1 MNPGTKRQTAQSP
14 AELLERVKDF
24 LAGCRTPIAVEP
36 GLQPVRI
43 ERGRYA
49 LEGHRSGCVLHVWG
63 EGGNIVRRIM
73 SIRSQR
79 SDSLDV
85 RVRRFG
91 ASDTTLSLIDR
102 ARKGEG
108 FERQAESIEFRE
120 SFRRLLQREFR
131 EWEIARLS
139 CAADLERSL
148 SAVYSRAVLRRGQ
161 QAWAVIGCAGDRN
174 TCDQILTS
182 GLIWLD
188 LERSRGHKHIYRGLK
203 VFLPYSR
210 LKTSANRMAFLNRAA
225 LQFDLYGFDEQG
237 GPCRVDADDY
247 GNLSTDLRPC
257 VEIPPPVGPVA
268 EWLRRITADPN
279 VESIPRP
286 DGLRSL
292 RVRGVGFALAGK
304 TVMTYGLETQTPL
317 TEQRLPEALALA
329 REPARFRSPDAADP
343 QNPLYRKYPESWLES
358 QVRRGIAKIDSRIH
372 KAPIYSHVP
381 AVAGVERGV
390 IDLVAC
396 DSAGRLAVL
405 ELKAGEDMHLPLQG
419 LDYWMRVKWHLDR
432 NEIASRGYFP
442 GMELSALPPRLLLVS
457 PAFDFHPTTETI
469 LKYFSPE
476 IPVERVGVGADWRR
490 DLRVAYR
497 KTGAGR
503 LA

>member
-1 MNPGTKRQTAQSP
+1 MNPATKRQPAHSP
-14 AELLERVKDF
+14 AELLGIVKGF
-24 LAGCRTPIAVEP
+24 LDACRTPIAVEP

-43 ERGRYA
+43 EPGSYA
-49 LEGHRSGCVLHVWG
+49 LEEHRSGCVLHVWG
-63 EGGNIVRRIM
+63 EGGNIVRRIT
-73 SIRSQR
+73 SIRSELSKR
-79 SDSLDV
+79 LDV

-102 ARKGEG
+102 ATKGEA
-108 FERQAESIEFRE
+108 FERQADSIEFRE
-120 SFRRLLQREFR
+120 SFRRVLQREFR
-131 EWEIARLS
+131 DWEIARLS
-139 CAADLERSL
+139 CAGDLEHSL
-148 SAVYSRAVLRRGQ
+148 SPAYTRGVLTRGQ
-161 QAWAVIGCAGDRN
+161 QAWAVIGCADERN

-188 LERSRGHKHIYRGLK
+188 RERSRGHKHVYRGLK

-210 LKTSANRMAFLNRAA
+210 LKTTANRMAFLNRSA
-225 LQFDLYGFDEQG
+225 LEFDLHGFDEQG
-237 GPCRVDADDY
+237 GLCQVDAGDY
-247 GNLSTDLRPC
+247 GNLSTELRPR
-257 VEIPPPVGPVA
+257 VEIPPPAGPMA

-286 DGLRSL
+286 DGVRSL
-292 RVRGVGFALAGK
+292 RVRGVEFAVAGQS
-304 TVMTYGLETQTPL
+304 VMTYGLETQTPL
-317 TEQRLPEALALA
+317 SEQRLPEALALA
-329 REPARFRSPDAADP
+329 RELARFRSPDAVDP

-358 QVRRGIAKIDSRIH
+358 QVRRGLAKIDSRIH
-372 KAPIYSHVP
+372 NDPIYTHVP

-396 DSAGRLAVL
+396 DSSGRLVIL
-405 ELKAGEDMHLPLQG
+405 ELKASEDMHLPLQG

-442 GMELSALPPRLLLVS
+442 GIELSPLPPRLLLVS

-476 IPVERVGVGADWRR
+476 IAVERVGVGADWRR
-490 DLRVAYR
+490 ELRVAYR
-497 KTGAGR
+497 KAGAGR

>member
-1 MNPGTKRQTAQSP
+1 M
-14 AELLERVKDF
+14 
-24 LAGCRTPIAVEP
+24 
-36 GLQPVRI
+36 
-43 ERGRYA
+43 
-49 LEGHRSGCVLHVWG
+49 
-63 EGGNIVRRIM
+63 
-73 SIRSQR
+73 
-79 SDSLDV
+79 DV

-102 ARKGEG
+102 AGKGEA
-108 FERQAESIEFRE
+108 FDRRAENIEFRE

-139 CAADLERSL
+139 CAADLENSL
-148 SAVYSRAVLRRGQ
+148 SAVCTRAVLRRGQ

-174 TCDQILTS
+174 ICDQILTS

-188 LERSRGHKHIYRGLK
+188 LERRRAHKHIYRGLK

-210 LKTSANRMAFLNRAA
+210 LKTTANRMAFLNRTA
-225 LQFDLYGFDEQG
+225 LQFDLHGFDEQG
-237 GPCRVDADDY
+237 GLCRVDAADY
-247 GNLSTDLRPC
+247 GNLSTDLRPRA
-257 VEIPPPVGPVA
+257 EIPQSAGPMA

-279 VESIPRP
+279 VELISRP

-292 RVRGVGFALAGK
+292 RVRGIEFALAGK

-317 TEQRLPEALALA
+317 SEQRLPEALALA
-329 REPARFRSPDAADP
+329 RELARFRSPAAADP
-343 QNPLYRKYPESWLES
+343 RNPLYRRYPESWLES
-358 QVRRGIAKIDSRIH
+358 QVRRQIAKIDSRIR
-372 KAPIYSHVP
+372 KDPIYSHVP
-381 AVAGVERGV
+381 AVAGAERGV
-390 IDLVAC
+390 IDLLAC

-432 NEIASRGYFP
+432 GEIASRGYFP
-442 GMELSALPPRLLLVS
+442 GTELSPLPPRLLLVS

>member
-1 MNPGTKRQTAQSP
+1 MNPGTKRQAAQSP
-14 AELLERVKDF
+14 AELLERVRDF
-24 LAGCRTPIAVEP
+24 LAGCRTPVAVEP

-43 ERGRYA
+43 ETGSYA
-49 LEGHRSGCVLHVWG
+49 LEVQRSGCVLHVWG
-63 EGGNIVRRIM
+63 EGGNIVRRIT

-79 SDSLDV
+79 GDRLDV

-102 ARKGEG
+102 ARKGG
-108 FERQAESIEFRE
+108 AFDRQAESIEFRE
-120 SFRRLLQREFR
+120 SFRRVLQREFR
-131 EWEIARLS
+131 DWEITRLS
-139 CAADLERSL
+139 CAADLEHSL
-148 SAVYSRAVLRRGQ
+148 SPVYTRGVLRKGQ
-161 QAWAVIGCAGDRN
+161 QAWVVIGCADDRN
-174 TCDQILTS
+174 TCDQILAAA
-182 GLIWLD
+182 LIWLD
-188 LERSRGHKHIYRGLK
+188 LERSRSHKHVCRGLK

-210 LKTSANRMAFLNRAA
+210 LRTTANRMAFLNRSA
-225 LQFDLYGFDEQG
+225 LEFDLYGFDEQG
-237 GPCRVDADDY
+237 GLCRIDPGDY
-247 GNLSTDLRPC
+247 GNLSTELRPC
-257 VEIPPPVGPVA
+257 AENPPAGEPLA
-268 EWLRRITADPN
+268 EWLRQITAVPN
-279 VESIPRP
+279 VETIRRP

-292 RVRGVGFALAGK
+292 RVRGIEFALAGK

-317 TEQRLPEALALA
+317 SEQRLPEALALA
-329 REPARFRSPDAADP
+329 RELARFRSADAPDP
-343 QNPLYRKYPESWLES
+343 QNPLYRRYPESWLES
-358 QVRRGIAKIDSRIH
+358 QVRRGIATIDSRIR
-372 KAPIYSHVP
+372 KDPIYSHVP
-381 AVAGVERGV
+381 AVAGVVRGV

-396 DSAGRLAVL
+396 DNAGRLAVL
-405 ELKAGEDMHLPLQG
+405 ELKADEDMHLPLQG

-442 GMELSALPPRLLLVS
+442 GIELSPQPPRLLLVS

-490 DLRVAYR
+490 ELRVAYR

>member
-1 MNPGTKRQTAQSP
+1 MHPATKRQKVQSP
-14 AELLERVKDF
+14 AELLETVKDF
-24 LAGCRTPIAVEP
+24 LAGCWTPIAVEP

-43 ERGRYA
+43 EPGSYD
-49 LEGHRSGCVLHVWG
+49 LEGDRSGCVLHVWG
-63 EGGNIVRRIM
+63 ESGNIVLRIT
-73 SIRSQR
+73 SVRSQMSGR
-79 SDSLDV
+79 LDV

-102 ARKGEG
+102 ARKGDA
-108 FERQAESIEFRE
+108 FDRRADSIEFLE
-120 SFRRLLQREFR
+120 SFRRLLQKEFR
-131 EWEIARLS
+131 EWKIGRLS
-139 CAADLERSL
+139 CAADLEHSL
-148 SAVYSRAVLRRGQ
+148 SPVYSRAVLRRGQ

-210 LKTSANRMAFLNRAA
+210 LKTTANRMAFLNRAA
-225 LQFDLYGFDEQG
+225 LDFDLYGFDEQG
-237 GPCRVDADDY
+237 GLCRMDPDDY
-247 GNLSTDLRPC
+247 GNLSTDLRPR
-257 VEIPPPVGPVA
+257 VEIPPEAGPMA

-279 VESIPRP
+279 VELISRP

-292 RVRGVGFALAGK
+292 RVRGVEFALAGK
-304 TVMTYGLETQTPL
+304 SVMTYGLETQTPL
-317 TEQRLPEALALA
+317 SEQRLPEALALA
-329 REPARFRSPDAADP
+329 RELARFRSPDAADP
-343 QNPLYRKYPESWLES
+343 RNPLYRRYPESWLES
-358 QVRRGIAKIDSRIH
+358 QVRRGIAKIDSRIR
-372 KAPIYSHVP
+372 KDPIYCHVP

-396 DSAGRLAVL
+396 DDGGRLVVL
-405 ELKAGEDMHLPLQG
+405 ELKASEDMHLPLQG

-442 GMELSALPPRLLLVS
+442 RIELSARPPRLLLVS

-490 DLRVAYR
+490 NLRVAYR
-497 KTGAGR
+497 KTGAER

>member
-1 MNPGTKRQTAQSP
+1 M
-14 AELLERVKDF
+14 
-24 LAGCRTPIAVEP
+24 
-36 GLQPVRI
+36 
-43 ERGRYA
+43 
-49 LEGHRSGCVLHVWG
+49 
-63 EGGNIVRRIM
+63 
-73 SIRSQR
+73 
-79 SDSLDV
+79 
-85 RVRRFG
+85 
-91 ASDTTLSLIDR
+91 
-102 ARKGEG
+102 
-108 FERQAESIEFRE
+108 
-120 SFRRLLQREFR
+120 
-131 EWEIARLS
+131 
-139 CAADLERSL
+139 
-148 SAVYSRAVLRRGQ
+148 
-161 QAWAVIGCAGDRN
+161 IGCAGDRN

-237 GPCRVDADDY
+237 GLCRVDADDY

-257 VEIPPPVGPVA
+257 VEIPPPAGPMA

-279 VESIPRP
+279 VESILRR

-329 REPARFRSPDAADP
+329 RELARFRSPDAADP
-343 QNPLYRKYPESWLES
+343 QNPLYRRYPESWLES
-358 QVRRGIAKIDSRIH
+358 QVRRGIAKIDSRIR
-372 KAPIYSHVP
+372 KDPIYSHVP

-390 IDLVAC
+390 IDLLAC

-442 GMELSALPPRLLLVS
+442 GIELSTLPPRLLPVS

-469 LKYFSPE
+469 LKYFPPE
-476 IPVERVGVGADWRR
+476 IPVERVGVGADWSR

-497 KTGAGR
+497 KTGVGR